1 MSSTEMAQTIFKAQ
15 GNPPWGFNVALSEDE
30 ILNPETQQ
38 PMTIYYLLFKNSE
51 YQKFAAGSRQQ
62 FVDIARWLRDC
73 HEAMSGVGL
82 KVMIQPIFDGY
93 DGLESDDLKYKLQEI
108 IRKK

>member
-1 MSSTEMAQTIFKAQ
+1 MSSAEMAQTIFKAQ
-15 GNPPWGFNVALSEDE
+15 GNPPWGFNVALSEDV
-30 ILNPETQQ
+30 IPNPETGD

-51 YQKFAAGSRQQ
+51 YQKVAQGNRQQ

-82 KVMIQPIFDGY
+82 KVLVQPIFDGY
-93 DGLESDDLKYKLQEI
+93 DGLTPDQAKYKTQE
-108 IRKK
+108 IRKKK